1 MTRILIVDDHP
12 LVREGLMAVLKGE
25 PDFSVVAD
33 LGSAEEAVAQVRQ
46 LRPDVAIL
54 DVRLPG
60 MSGIEAT
67 PVLLGACPGLAVV
80 VLTSAPNAGTVRNA
94 FSAGARGLVV
104 KESAPA
110 VLRQAVRAVAGG
122 HTFVDPEVAGKLVDL
137 ATTRRRANGPF
148 GLTGQEMQVLS
159 LLPRGL
165 MNREIADE
173 LGISE
178 HTVKSHLRNATRKL
192 GVRDRAQAA
201 AVVVRQGLA

>member
-1 MTRILIVDDHP
+1 MTRILVVDDHP
-12 LVREGLMAVLKGE
+12 LVREGLIAVLKGE
-25 PDFSVVAD
+25 PDFTIVGEA
-33 LGSAEEAVAQVRQ
+33 GSAEDGVALVRQ
-46 LRPDVAIL
+46 LRPDVVIV

-67 PVLLGACPGLAVV
+67 PVMLGACPSLAVV

-94 FSAGARGLVV
+94 FAAGARGLVV
-104 KESAPA
+104 KESPPV
-110 VLRQAVRAVAGG
+110 VLRQAVRAVIAGQS
-122 HTFVDPEVAGKLVDL
+122 FVDPEVAGKLVDL
-137 ATTRRRANGPF
+137 ATTRRRASGPF

-201 AVVVRQGLA
+201 AVVVRHGLA